1 MDEIITKIE
10 SGKYKSE
17 EMVRI
22 CKELGKSE
30 AKAFNEES
38 QQYSGEYQSVRTGDD
53 IDLSRANIATLFFAW
68 LVWDWLECAQQWQQK
83 TLQLLL
89 EHMYYA
95 TNHWFL
101 EKMFF

>member
-1 MDEIITKIE
+1 MFHVCRICCPCRRYTTSKKARKGVDEIITKIE

-68 LVWDWLECAQQWQQK
+68 LVWD
-83 TLQLLL
+83 
-89 EHMYYA
+89 
-95 TNHWFL
+95 
-101 EKMFF
+101 